1 VRQIEWTEQALED
14 MAALDKALARR
25 VRQALRVLRVR
36 KRKEA
41 YR

>member
-1 VRQIEWTEQALED
+1 MRQIEWTEQALED

-25 VRQALRVLRVR
+25 VRQALRVR